1 MLIFPSQHVRFR
13 EEGCQSVSCCVSR
26 VHASVQH
33 PTPRSQINQY
43 PPLPDT
49 RMPPP
54 PPPSLQDASLPHPES
69 EPLDQSPPSLR
80 VSSSPVK
87 FIRRLRACVLSSPR
101 APIRRREGRE
111 RFSVPFMP
119 SPATPCQEPLQ
130 KSLSFLF
137 CPQRALLTSDHTRR
151 CIPPNL
157 CHGVCYGTPSPESH
171 HRQRAAIAGGIHI
184 YRRTYTHAAMQS
196 CLLRNSPTKRKPPAA
211 ALPFSAR
218 PSLPSS
224 HEKTA
229 EIALI
234 AESIPGATPVL
245 SHTTLDTKVRVWP
258 SPSPRHTTTAQI
270 LDYFGTKNAPGRSLA
285 VRAPSVKLAP
295 AHRYAPPLAM

>member
-1 MLIFPSQHVRFR
+1 
-13 EEGCQSVSCCVSR
+13 
-26 VHASVQH
+26 
-33 PTPRSQINQY
+33 
-43 PPLPDT
+43 
-49 RMPPP
+49 
-54 PPPSLQDASLPHPES
+54 
-69 EPLDQSPPSLR
+69 
-80 VSSSPVK
+80 
-87 FIRRLRACVLSSPR
+87 
-101 APIRRREGRE
+101 
-111 RFSVPFMP
+111 MP

-196 CLLRNSPTKRKPPAA
+196 CLLSNSPTKRKPPAA

-234 AESIPGATPVL
+234 AESIPGGHPCSI
-245 SHTTLDTKVRVWP
+245 SHH
-258 SPSPRHTTTAQI
+258 PRHKSKSLALALPPSHHHSPDSGLFRDKIRAWAEFSRSRAVCETGPRPPLRPPTCHVRRREE
-270 LDYFGTKNAPGRSLA
+270 GRSCSGGGGGGDMW
-285 VRAPSVKLAP
+285 RWSDSC
-295 AHRYAPPLAM
+295 HSSCC